1 MESLYD
7 RYKIPLPQPS
17 SMDYGAYLREMRQK
31 QQQQQLLQQQ
41 QMQQQLGGDRI
52 PSRLSQRGDVL
63 GTHTHT
69 HLITIISTIGPR
81 QGQNILSRSVKE
93 SNHDNLMEWLKTAS
107 PEGIATSICNVYSLP
122 FPKNKTL

>member
-31 QQQQQLLQQQ
+31 QQQQLLQQQ

-52 PSRLSQRGDVL
+52 PSRLSQRGDML

-69 HLITIISTIGPR
+69 HTLDNYNLNYRTKARTEYTEPISKRIK
-81 QGQNILSRSVKE
+81 S
-93 SNHDNLMEWLKTAS
+93 
-107 PEGIATSICNVYSLP
+107 
-122 FPKNKTL
+122 